1 MKYFFILILII
12 FSFTISHSQNFEETK
27 YGVIYKFELKNS
39 PFPHELRK
47 DGYNY
52 KNKFYEAE
60 NHYKDSTVLV
70 LTPNYCNLKDSLNY
84 IFYFHGWYNNIDSSL
99 SQFNLIEQFY
109 NSKQNAIFVF
119 PEGPKNAPD
128 SFGGKLEEKNRFKYL
143 IAELNSKLEKHFNKS
158 FNVGNIILSGHS
170 GAYRV
175 IAYILLHGGLT
186 NNISS
191 VILFDGLYADI
202 EKYSYWLNNY
212 NGKFINI
219 YTTNGGTKAQSE
231 NLMFCLSAW
240 GIDYK
245 LLEVDQFSVNDLNNH
260 RIIFIKSELDHNE
273 VIHTQNQFQ
282 KFLEASNKNNR
293 YLK

>member
-1 MKYFFILILII
+1 M
-12 FSFTISHSQNFEETK
+12 HSQKATLKILKKTK
-27 YGVIYKFELKNS
+27 YGVICKFELKNA
-39 PFPHELRK
+39 PFPHKGRNE
-47 DGYNY
+47 GYNY
-52 KNKFYEAE
+52 KNQHYEAE

-70 LTPNYCNLKDSLNY
+70 FIPNYFNLKDSLDY

-109 NSKQNAIFVF
+109 NSYQNAIFII

-143 IAELNSKLEKHFNKS
+143 IAELNNKLKKHLNKS
-158 FNVGNIILSGHS
+158 INIGDIVLSGHS

-175 IAYILLHGGLT
+175 IAYVLLHGGLT

-202 EKYSYWLNNY
+202 EKYSFWLDNY
-212 NGKFINI
+212 NGKFFNI
-219 YTTNGGTKAQSE
+219 YTQNGGTKAQSE
-231 NLMFCLSAW
+231 NLMNCLSAW
-240 GIDYK
+240 SINYK
-245 LLEVDQFSVNDLNNH
+245 LLDVDQFSVNDLNNH
-260 RIIFIKSELDHNE
+260 RIVFIKSELDHNE